1 MLGSVGSMRA
11 WKPSPPQVT
20 NQSWLAM
27 PWAFKRARGAAQG
40 VVVLGAAVDEVGGR
54 RVVHLHPVE
63 LGDRQVRRPL
73 PRGPPVE
80 ALVEPAVA
88 AHEVVVGVVGV
99 DPDRVVVHVLVALA
113 EVRPGLARVVRHL
126 QEDVHR
132 VEPLVVLR
140 VDEDLL
146 VVHGAA
152 GDVVAAL
159 LPALAAVRGA
169 EGPARL
175 VGGRGLD
182 ERVEGVG
189 LGGGD
194 REPDAA
200 HLLLGEAARHLLPRL
215 PAVRRLVDARPG
227 AAVDEGED
235 VAPALVGSGH
245 QGVRVAGVHDDVGHA
260 RVLVDGQHGIPGL
273 PAVRRLVE
281 AAVAAGAPERAL
293 RGDVDDVRVL
303 RVDEDLADVLGG
315 LQADVLPAL
324 AAVLA
329 LVDAVAV
336 ADAPLRVVLPRAHP
350 HDVRVAG
357 VDRHGCRS
365 SRSPRRRRPA
375 SRSCRRC
382 RSATR
387 RPRRPPGTTA
397 SCRWGRPRC
406 RRCGR
411 R

>member
-1 MLGSVGSMRA
+1 M
-11 WKPSPPQVT
+11 
-20 NQSWLAM
+20 
-27 PWAFKRARGAAQG
+27 
-40 VVVLGAAVDEVGGR
+40 
-54 RVVHLHPVE
+54 
-63 LGDRQVRRPL
+63 
-73 PRGPPVE
+73 
-80 ALVEPAVA
+80 
-88 AHEVVVGVVGV
+88 
-99 DPDRVVVHVLVALA
+99 
-113 EVRPGLARVVRHL
+113 
-126 QEDVHR
+126 
-132 VEPLVVLR
+132 VLR

-189 LGGGD
+189 LGRGD

-227 AAVDEGED
+227 AAVDERED

-245 QGVRVAGVHDDVGHA
+245 QGVRVAGVHDDVGDA
-260 RVLVDGQHGIPGL
+260 GVLVDRQHGIPGL

-357 VDRHGCRS
+357 VDRHAADRVGALAVEDR
-365 SRSPRRRRPA
+365 RPGRAAVVGPPHAARGDRQEPPLLVGGVDRDVDDAAGGDGGADAPQGEAAPGVGRPAALGLLVVLGRGLVGLLRRRGLLRGLRLRGRLLLLGRRGERHGRGERGDQGSGLLHVQLHGCA
-375 SRSCRRC
+375 SSEAPTIL
-382 RSATR
+382 SA
-387 RPRRPPGTTA
+387 PPGPCKRLA
-397 SCRWGRPRC
+397 G
-406 RRCGR
+406 
-411 R
+411 